1 MSTTTYDV
9 PKECSQIALLYNG
22 SVLPFYSTNE
32 VDRFCWRMRL
42 RITGHGSQ
50 GHLFYIKAQ
59 KEDNTL

>member
-9 PKECSQIALLYNG
+9 PRECSQIALLYNDN
-22 SVLPFYSTNE
+22 VLPFYSTNDA
-32 VDRFCWRMRL
+32 VRFCKSMRL